1 MAGSRSK
8 HESEGEMMESAG
20 MMRWLLTYADMI
32 TLLLILFVILYAIS
46 TISPKK
52 FQSFE
57 KGIVPAVSPGSNPL
71 EKGSLSLLK
80 NPSVLFHLGAQS
92 ISAMTLAT
100 NTIQGT
106 PLQAVTAATSSQL
119 AQLIEQALQ
128 KAGLAQYASVEVTP
142 QGTVVEILATTSF
155 ASYSAQLNGVG
166 QAIVDTVAGV
176 ISGIPNDMLIGGYTD
191 NNPVVCTP
199 NPISCPY
206 NNNFSL
212 SAARASSVVTRLLT
226 VDTIGSQ
233 RLFGWFAG
241 PNDPVAAN
249 DNSNG
254 IAIPAN
260 QALNRRVDI
269 EVLNASANGQV
280 TGPTGPGSSAN
291 SPTAVAP
298 PVISGTAPNAA
309 GSGTTGTPSSPSVIS
324 QNGVAVPKLQ
334 VGNSSSAQ
342 NNATGGH

>member
-1 MAGSRSK
+1 MASSQSK
-8 HESEGEMMESAG
+8 NEGGEMMESAG

-57 KGIVPAVSPGSNPL
+57 KGVIPAVSPGANPL
-71 EKGSLSLLK
+71 QQGSLSLLK

-92 ISAMTLAT
+92 VSAMTLAA
-100 NTIQGT
+100 NMVQGT
-106 PLQAVTAATSSQL
+106 PQSAVTAATSSQL

-155 ASYSAQLNGVG
+155 ATYSAQLNGVG
-166 QAIVDTVAGV
+166 QQIVDTVAGV
-176 ISGIPNDMLIGGYTD
+176 IAKLPNDILIGGYTD

-206 NNNFSL
+206 NNNFAL

-226 VDTIGSQ
+226 IDSIGGQ
-233 RLFGWFAG
+233 RLYGWFAG
-241 PNDPVAAN
+241 PNDPVAPN
-249 DNSNG
+249 DSASGNP
-254 IAIPAN
+254 IPAN

-269 EVLNASANGQV
+269 EVLNASTTGQV
-280 TGPTGPGSSAN
+280 TSPNPSIAGGSAS
-291 SPTAVAP
+291 SPTNVAP
-298 PVISGTAPNAA
+298 PIIPNGTAPSVNSSNA
-309 GSGTTGTPSSPSVIS
+309 TPSGQASAGAGTAGGSSSNPIS
-324 QNGVAVPKLQ
+324 QNGVAVP
-334 VGNSSSAQ
+334 
-342 NNATGGH
+342 

>member
-1 MAGSRSK
+1 VPSDRK
-8 HESEGEMMESAG
+8 HMGDEGALESAG

-71 EKGSLSLLK
+71 EKGSLSLLQ

-92 ISAMTLAT
+92 LSSMTLSA
-100 NTIQGT
+100 NTVQGT

-119 AQLIEQALQ
+119 AQQIELALQ

-166 QAIVDTVAGV
+166 QAVVDTVAGV
-176 ISGIPNDMLIGGYTD
+176 IVKIPNDVLVGGYTD

-199 NPISCPY
+199 DPISCPFT
-206 NNNFSL
+206 NNFAL
-212 SAARASSVVTRLLT
+212 SASFNGRHPIADHRFDCRPKALRMVC
-226 VDTIGSQ
+226 GSQ
-233 RLFGWFAG
+233 RSSG
-241 PNDPVAAN
+241 P
-249 DNSNG
+249 
-254 IAIPAN
+254 
-260 QALNRRVDI
+260 QRRC
-269 EVLNASANGQV
+269 
-280 TGPTGPGSSAN
+280 TG
-291 SPTAVAP
+291 
-298 PVISGTAPNAA
+298 
-309 GSGTTGTPSSPSVIS
+309 
-324 QNGVAVPKLQ
+324 
-334 VGNSSSAQ
+334 
-342 NNATGGH
+342 